1 MTSAQIDLDSL
12 IAATIRKSPH
22 LKSHKL
28 QVEIQQGHVVLRG
41 VVNSYYTKQMA
52 QETLRRIEGVEQ
64 IENQLEVHWV

>member
-1 MTSAQIDLDSL
+1 MTSTQIDLDSL